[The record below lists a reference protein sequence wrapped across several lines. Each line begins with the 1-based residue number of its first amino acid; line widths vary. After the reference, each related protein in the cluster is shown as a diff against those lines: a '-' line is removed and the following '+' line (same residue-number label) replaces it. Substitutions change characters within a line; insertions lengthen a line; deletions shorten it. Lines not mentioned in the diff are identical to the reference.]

1 MIRREFLFGLG
12 ATASW
17 VVAALAQQPALPV
30 IGFLR
35 STALENATERI
46 AAFRRGLGEA
56 GYIEGKS
63 VAIEYHSAD
72 NRPDQLTALLADLIR
87 RRVALIVTN
96 TPAALAAKAAT
107 TTIPIVFA
115 TGSDPIRDGLVPSL
129 SRPGGNITGISFF
142 GSVLGSKRLQLLR
155 QLAPNARNIGFLV
168 NPSSPET
175 EAERADIEAAALAV
189 GQKLITIEA
198 RSEHDIETA
207 FDTLAHREAG
217 ALISGGGTF
226 LYTHRQRIMALAA
239 RKALPAIYSNRE
251 YVQAGGLASYGASAI
266 DAYRQAGIYAARIL
280 KGEKPADL
288 PVTQP
293 TTFEFVLNLRTAKT
307 LGLEIPPNLLALADE
322 VIE

>member
-1 MIRREFLFGLG
+1 MRRREFLFGLG

-155 QLAPNARNIGFLV
+155 QLAPNARNIGF
-168 NPSSPET
+168 SGEPEF
-175 EAERADIEAAALAV
+175 ARNRGRA
-189 GQKLITIEA
+189 G
-198 RSEHDIETA
+198 
-207 FDTLAHREAG
+207 
-217 ALISGGGTF
+217 
-226 LYTHRQRIMALAA
+226 
-239 RKALPAIYSNRE
+239 
-251 YVQAGGLASYGASAI
+251 
-266 DAYRQAGIYAARIL
+266 
-280 KGEKPADL
+280 
-288 PVTQP
+288 
-293 TTFEFVLNLRTAKT
+293 
-307 LGLEIPPNLLALADE
+307 
-322 VIE
+322 